1 MPTGAPIAT
10 TAIVLCGGRGLRLR
24 GVEKPLAVVG
34 GRPLVDHVIERLRP
48 QVARLALAC
57 GDNAPAY
64 SPFGYPVV
72 VDEQPGEGPLG
83 GVVSA
88 LAAASTPW
96 VLTTPGD
103 TPFLPRGLVAALSPG
118 CRRHGVAVASAGG
131 RRQNLTLLLD
141 APRAASLAAFFHA
154 GGRAA
159 HRWLSA
165 RDVAQVAFPARAFLN
180 VNTPQTL
187 RAAQRRLARR

>member
-1 MPTGAPIAT
+1 M
-10 TAIVLCGGRGLRLR
+10 
-24 GVEKPLAVVG
+24 VG
-34 GRPLVDHVIERLRP
+34 GRPLVDHVLERLRP
-48 QVARLALAC
+48 QVARLVLAC
-57 GDNAPAY
+57 GDNAPVC
-64 SPFGYPVV
+64 SSFGYPVV

-88 LAAASTPW
+88 LAAVSTPW
-96 VLTTPGD
+96 VLATPGD
-103 TPFLPRGLVAALSPG
+103 TPFLPRELVAALSPG
-118 CRRHGVAVASAGG
+118 CRRHGVAVATAGG

-165 RDVAQVAFPARAFLN
+165 RDVAQVAFPAHAFLN

-187 RAAQRRLARR
+187 RAARRRLARR